1 MATNNL
7 YATYRVLPNSD
18 NTDNFYNVEGEIRNN
33 VSESGSIVPGTPSC
47 SNQVRLHVPSYDG
60 TAHSQTATGSL
71 ELWDDLTT
79 EGANK
84 YSLPSLALVVKNL
97 VSGSLH
103 LIGEDTNVPTNHFG
117 SSNQTNVFNSPTSLS
132 TYYAGDSNGSLAT
145 HDFSYTGKYA
155 SVYTLHHLEVC
166 TAFNS
171 STDSRK
177 YFICPY
183 KRPTEAIDD
192 TSNRILGT
200 KCFTIGAGKNPCTCA
215 NLLIHSGDDDLR
227 STYDGGE
234 EGSNLYWVNIKFYT
248 KNKYGN
254 ICMKRPVTIH
264 IEHGPDNGL
273 NETFTPYM
281 ATTRSVATFASSSSD
296 DVDDDCPVKCQTV
309 DCSNPEVSDASTNDP
324 TFNIIFVN
332 DCVDVSQVN
341 TSCNGSC
348 NVYIVLIPKPK
359 YLN

>member
-7 YATYRVLPNSD
+7 YATYRVLPTSTE
-18 NTDNFYNVEGEIRNN
+18 TDSFFNVQGEIRNN
-33 VSESGSIVPGTPSC
+33 VEESGSVVPGTPSC
-47 SNQVRLHVPSYDG
+47 SNQVRLHVPSGNSTDG
-60 TAHSQTATGSL
+60 FSQLSTGSL
-71 ELWDDLTT
+71 ELWGSSSQTY
-79 EGANK
+79 E
-84 YSLPSLALVVKNL
+84 LPSLGLLVKNL

-103 LIGEDTNVPTNHFG
+103 LVGSDSNEPSAHFG

-183 KRPTEAIDD
+183 KRPTESIED

-215 NLLIHSGDDDLR
+215 NLLIHSGDDDAR
-227 STYDGGE
+227 ADGT
-234 EGSNLYWVNIKFYT
+234 EGSNLFWVNVKFYT

-264 IEHGPDNGL
+264 IEQGPDNGL

-281 ATTRSVATFASSSSD
+281 ATTRSVATFAGSSSD
-296 DVDDDCPVKCQTV
+296 EVDDDCPVKCQTV
-309 DCSNPEVSDASTNDP
+309 DCSNPETSDASTNDP

>member
-7 YATYRVLPNSD
+7 YATYRVLPTSVE
-18 NTDNFYNVEGEIRNN
+18 TDSFFSVQGEIRNN
-33 VSESGSIVPGTPSC
+33 VEESGSVVPGTPSC
-47 SNQVRLHVPSYDG
+47 SNQVRLHVPSGNSTDG
-60 TAHSQTATGSL
+60 FDQTSTGSL
-71 ELWDDLTT
+71 ELWGDDVPT
-79 EGANK
+79 
-84 YSLPSLALVVKNL
+84 YDLPSLGLLIKNL

-103 LIGEDTNVPTNHFG
+103 LVGGDTNEPTSHFG
-117 SSNQTNVFNSPTSLS
+117 SSNQTNVFNSPTTSS
-132 TYYAGDSNGSLAT
+132 TYYAADSNGTLAT

-215 NLLIHSGDDDLR
+215 NLLIHSGDDDTR
-227 STYDGGE
+227 GDST
-234 EGSNLYWVNIKFYT
+234 EGSNLYWTNIKFYT

-281 ATTRSVATFASSSSD
+281 ATTRSVATFAGSSSD
-296 DVDDDCPVKCQTV
+296 EVDDDCPVKCQTV
-309 DCSNPEVSDASTNDP
+309 DCSNPETSDASTNDP